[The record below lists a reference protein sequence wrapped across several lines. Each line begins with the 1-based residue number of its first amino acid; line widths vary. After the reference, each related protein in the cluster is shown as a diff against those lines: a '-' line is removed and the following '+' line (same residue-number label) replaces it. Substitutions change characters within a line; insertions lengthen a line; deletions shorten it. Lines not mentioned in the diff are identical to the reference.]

1 MRLINAD
8 KFIAYLI
15 YSKHIDTLTCGE
27 VKEAIKICEVDVLDK
42 IRAEIKSKKFGL
54 TDTEDGRRIQSD
66 IHAGFDGGI
75 ECALQIVDKYKAES
89 EE

>member
-1 MRLINAD
+1 MIIIDDDGVMHKVLP
-8 KFIAYLI
+8 
-15 YSKHIDTLTCGE
+15 IDT
-27 VKEAIKICEVDVLDK
+27 LDK

-75 ECALQIVDKYKAES
+75 ECALQVIDKYKAERS
-89 EE
+89 E